1 MQLSPI
7 VTQDGRAVVNFG
19 GDLAWKQ
26 HTHRDYVVSLEWRRD
41 PDNHKRTDGVMC
53 IWPAHGTDAGAWVIT
68 RRGIMLFCDSNNRPT
83 RHAFEEAFKAL
94 PLLGRAPLQM
104 EVNHLVDVVMDHV
117 DDLVQMPS
125 TPPKVREAL
134 REAPM
139 FEIIRRDGDRKVVSH
154 TEV

>member
-1 MQLSPI
+1 MELSPI
-7 VTQDGRAVVNFG
+7 LTQDGKAVANFG

-41 PDNHKRTDGVMC
+41 PDNRKRTDGVMC
-53 IWPAHGTDAGAWVIT
+53 IWSAYGVDRGVWVIT
-68 RRGIMLFCDSNNRPT
+68 RRGIMKFCDSNNRPT
-83 RHAFEEAFKAL
+83 RHAFEQAFEAL

-104 EVNHLVDVVMDHV
+104 EVNHLVDVVMEHV

-125 TPPKVREAL
+125 TPPAKKEAL
-134 REAPM
+134 RAEPM
-139 FEIIRRDGDRKVVSH
+139 FEIIRRDGDRKVISH